1 MTCEEAR
8 IQLSAY
14 VDDEL
19 SELERAR
26 LEAHLAQCPD
36 CSALLQ
42 AYRDIDAGLLEL
54 SEPAPEDL
62 ARRVMDNLPEQ
73 TRPKRRRFAYG
84 GFTAVAAVAAVLVLA
99 IATGKLKMPRMGA
112 SSSDSTM
119 SVSSTVVTTEEEA
132 APVMAESA
140 TTTMETAPASQA
152 PTAGEIRS
160 EEPAAPGGAPSA
172 AYFAMEQPAEEPAE
186 AQAELAE
193 ETAAASDALEA
204 SLFAARD
211 MDAPAEET
219 AAEEEAA
226 VEETP
231 MDGSLDTGV
240 FAYQSN
246 TRDENAEE
254 AEAEPAVSEE
264 DAYSDTD
271 AGSAASFAPEAAG
284 GAALEAPA
292 PLPESVDAAAQAPVP
307 MPEPEAAA
315 AAEPLSEP
323 LPTEDVFGTGQEL
336 TLQEPTNLT
345 TDIIAQNDIAAAL
358 IITGASGGPLP
369 EILAELIY
377 QPLEDGPLYHEDDP
391 ETILAL
397 YEALDGQLPPG
408 AAMSL
413 EQTDNPY
420 GAAYVLLLP

>member
-54 SEPAPEDL
+54 SEPAPEDF

-99 IATGKLKMPRMGA
+99 IATGKLKMPR
-112 SSSDSTM
+112 
-119 SVSSTVVTTEEEA
+119 A

-152 PTAGEIRS
+152 PAAGEIRS

-172 AYFAMEQPAEEPAE
+172 AYFTMEQPAEEPAE

-193 ETAAASDALEA
+193 ETAAASDTLEA

-231 MDGSLDTGV
+231 MDGGLDTGV

-271 AGSAASFAPEAAG
+271 TGSAASFAPEAAG
-284 GAALEAPA
+284 GAAPEAPA

-315 AAEPLSEP
+315 AAEPLLEP